1 MPHAHSS
8 SAASSGGDDLGST
21 DEVKV
26 FKDEGDGE
34 DEKRSSEN
42 LLEEKSSLIDWTE
55 SEEKSG
61 EPYSGKLSVKSD
73 LSPVFGKLEPHAA
86 AGFNMGYL
94 VAPYPYPNG
103 GAHPLPVSMAS
114 KMGLPAG
121 GGLSLFCPGGELGQP
136 PPAHMGIPPPYQLDS
151 KLAAGLARTPMY
163 PFAGGTYPYPMLSP
177 EMSQVAAS
185 WHTPS
190 MYPISSAASGF
201 RSPYPTSLPITSS
214 SLTSSFVT
222 SELYRFSP
230 TLGGG
235 LGLGLGPALVPPPPS
250 KAELE
255 SHQRYARLEK
265 SSGSGSSDKPQDGSA
280 NSNSKEQNKKPHIK
294 KPLNAF
300 MLYMKEMRAK
310 VVAECTLKESAAI
323 NQILGRRWHSLSREE
338 QAKYYEKARQ
348 ERQLHMQLYP
358 GWSARDNY
366 GYGSKKKK
374 RKKDR
379 SPAELGASSHTNNAT
394 DDRNPRPVPYVS
406 VRVCVFST
414 VRTVVSA
421 PSACARKAAATGR
434 GERAARPRPGPAPAP
449 ARPRRPPA
457 VRWHALGR
465 EEQAKYYELARRERQ
480 LHMQLYPDWSSRANT
495 QRGKK
500 RKRKQETTDG
510 GNNLK
515 KCRAR
520 YGLDQQNQWCKP
532 CRRKKKCVRYMEA
545 LAAAAGAGPPLAAPQ
560 SPCSDADDVKLEDM
574 SDASSDADTP
584 LNSASSPGGLSALSS
599 LASPASEPPHPPAPR
614 HPVGTNPRDANNPLS
629 VGQLTSQSW
638 PRSAQTRPGHEVISV
653 S

>member
-73 LSPVFGKLEPHAA
+73 LSPVFGKFDPHPA

-94 VAPYPYPNG
+94 MAPYPYPNG
-103 GAHPLPVSMAS
+103 GAHPLPVSMAG

-121 GGLSLFCPGGELGQP
+121 GSLSLFCPGGDLGQP

-163 PFAGGTYPYPMLSP
+163 PFPGGTYPYPMLSP

-190 MYPISSAASGF
+190 MYPISSAASSF
-201 RSPYPTSLPITSS
+201 RSPYPTSLPISTSS
-214 SLTSSFVT
+214 LS

-235 LGLGLGPALVPPPPS
+235 LGLGLGPALVHPPPS
-250 KAELE
+250 KADLE
-255 SHQRYARLEK
+255 SHHARYARSLEK
-265 SSGSGSSDKPQDGSA
+265 SSSSNDKPNEGTAS
-280 NSNSKEQNKKPHIK
+280 NNSKEQNKKPHIK

-323 NQILGRRWHSLSREE
+323 NQILGR
-338 QAKYYEKARQ
+338 
-348 ERQLHMQLYP
+348 
-358 GWSARDNY
+358 
-366 GYGSKKKK
+366 
-374 RKKDR
+374 
-379 SPAELGASSHTNNAT
+379 
-394 DDRNPRPVPYVS
+394 
-406 VRVCVFST
+406 
-414 VRTVVSA
+414 
-421 PSACARKAAATGR
+421 
-434 GERAARPRPGPAPAP
+434 
-449 ARPRRPPA
+449 
-457 VRWHALGR
+457 RWHALGR

-545 LAAAAGAGPPLAAPQ
+545 LAAASGTMGVGGPPATPQ
-560 SPCSDADDVKLEDM
+560 SPCSDEDVKLEEL
-574 SDASSDADTP
+574 SDASDDDGDADTP
-584 LNSASSPGGLSALSS
+584 LSASSPGGLSALSS
-599 LASPASEPPHPPAPR
+599 LASPASDPPPPPR
-614 HPVGTNPRDANNPLS
+614 NPVGTNPRDANNPLS

-638 PRSAQTRPGHEVISV
+638 PRSAQARPSHEVISV

>member
-1 MPHAHSS
+1 
-8 SAASSGGDDLGST
+8 
-21 DEVKV
+21 
-26 FKDEGDGE
+26 
-34 DEKRSSEN
+34 
-42 LLEEKSSLIDWTE
+42 
-55 SEEKSG
+55 
-61 EPYSGKLSVKSD
+61 
-73 LSPVFGKLEPHAA
+73 
-86 AGFNMGYL
+86 
-94 VAPYPYPNG
+94 
-103 GAHPLPVSMAS
+103 
-114 KMGLPAG
+114 
-121 GGLSLFCPGGELGQP
+121 
-136 PPAHMGIPPPYQLDS
+136 
-151 KLAAGLARTPMY
+151 
-163 PFAGGTYPYPMLSP
+163 
-177 EMSQVAAS
+177 
-185 WHTPS
+185 

-201 RSPYPTSLPITSS
+201 RSPYPTSLPIPSS
-214 SLTSSFVT
+214 SLS

-235 LGLGLGPALVPPPPS
+235 LGLGLGPALVPPPSS
-250 KAELE
+250 KADLD
-255 SHQRYARLEK
+255 SHHTRYARSLEK
-265 SSGSGSSDKPQDGSA
+265 GSGSSSSEKPAESSA

-379 SPAELGASSHTNNAT
+379 SPAELG
-394 DDRNPRPVPYVS
+394 
-406 VRVCVFST
+406 
-414 VRTVVSA
+414 
-421 PSACARKAAATGR
+421 
-434 GERAARPRPGPAPAP
+434 
-449 ARPRRPPA
+449 
-457 VRWHALGR
+457 
-465 EEQAKYYELARRERQ
+465 
-480 LHMQLYPDWSSRANT
+480 
-495 QRGKK
+495 
-500 RKRKQETTDG
+500 

-545 LAAAAGAGPPLAAPQ
+545 LAAASGSMPLPMATPL
-560 SPCSDADDVKLEDM
+560 SPCSDEDVKLEEM
-574 SDASSDADTP
+574 SDASSDGDADTP

-599 LASPASEPPHPPAPR
+599 LASPASDPPPNPPR
-614 HPVGTNPRDANNPLS
+614 NPVGTNPRDANNPLS

-638 PRSAQTRPGHEVISV
+638 PRAAQARPGHEVISV

>member
-1 MPHAHSS
+1 MPHAHTS

-73 LSPVFGKLEPHAA
+73 LSPVFGKFDPHPA

-94 VAPYPYPNG
+94 MAPYPYPNG
-103 GAHPLPVSMAS
+103 GAHPLPVSMAG

-121 GGLSLFCPGGELGQP
+121 GSLSLFCPGGDLGQP

-163 PFAGGTYPYPMLSP
+163 PFPGGTYPYPMLSP

-190 MYPISSAASGF
+190 MYPISSAASSF
-201 RSPYPTSLPITSS
+201 RSPYPTSLPISTSS
-214 SLTSSFVT
+214 LS

-250 KAELE
+250 KADLE
-255 SHQRYARLEK
+255 SHHARYARSLEK
-265 SSGSGSSDKPQDGSA
+265 GSSSANDKPNEGTVS
-280 NSNSKEQNKKPHIK
+280 NNSKEQNKKPHIK

-323 NQILGRRWHSLSREE
+323 NQILGR
-338 QAKYYEKARQ
+338 
-348 ERQLHMQLYP
+348 
-358 GWSARDNY
+358 
-366 GYGSKKKK
+366 
-374 RKKDR
+374 
-379 SPAELGASSHTNNAT
+379 
-394 DDRNPRPVPYVS
+394 
-406 VRVCVFST
+406 
-414 VRTVVSA
+414 
-421 PSACARKAAATGR
+421 
-434 GERAARPRPGPAPAP
+434 
-449 ARPRRPPA
+449 
-457 VRWHALGR
+457 RWHALGR

-545 LAAAAGAGPPLAAPQ
+545 LAAASGTMGVGGPPATPQ
-560 SPCSDADDVKLEDM
+560 SPCSDEDVKLEEL
-574 SDASSDADTP
+574 SDASDDDGDADTP
-584 LNSASSPGGLSALSS
+584 LSASSPGGLSALSS
-599 LASPASEPPHPPAPR
+599 LASPASDPPPPPR

-638 PRSAQTRPGHEVISV
+638 PRAAQARPGHEVISV

>member
-1 MPHAHSS
+1 MTPVP
-8 SAASSGGDDLGST
+8 LRFVST
-21 DEVKV
+21 
-26 FKDEGDGE
+26 G
-34 DEKRSSEN
+34 
-42 LLEEKSSLIDWTE
+42 LQ
-55 SEEKSG
+55 
-61 EPYSGKLSVKSD
+61 P
-73 LSPVFGKLEPHAA
+73 
-86 AGFNMGYL
+86 GFDYTG
-94 VAPYPYPNG
+94 
-103 GAHPLPVSMAS
+103 

-163 PFAGGTYPYPMLSP
+163 PFPGGTYPYPMLSP

-185 WHTPS
+185 WHTPT

-201 RSPYPTSLPITSS
+201 RSPYPTSLPISSS
-214 SLTSSFVT
+214 SLS

-250 KAELE
+250 KSDLD
-255 SHQRYARLEK
+255 SHHSRYA
-265 SSGSGSSDKPQDGSA
+265 
-280 NSNSKEQNKKPHIK
+280 
-294 KPLNAF
+294 
-300 MLYMKEMRAK
+300 
-310 VVAECTLKESAAI
+310 
-323 NQILGRRWHSLSREE
+323 SREE

-379 SPAELGASSHTNNAT
+379 SPAELGGDKIVRLGRRSPVASTC
-394 DDRNPRPVPYVS
+394 PG
-406 VRVCVFST
+406 RVH
-414 VRTVVSA
+414 RHSA
-421 PSACARKAAATGR
+421 FLCFLSIFGAFTIQ
-434 GERAARPRPGPAPAP
+434 
-449 ARPRRPPA
+449 
-457 VRWHALGR
+457 WHALGR

-510 GNNLK
+510 GTAFHSVDERPSPSSPIPVTPTVLSHPASKQFKEVSSEIRSRPTEVRNIKPNSIPFSSFNIHAIRMQWVLVLQLK
-515 KCRAR
+515 STKFHNINVDRAEFYLR
-520 YGLDQQNQWCKP
+520 ENPSSLSMSLK
-532 CRRKKKCVRYMEA
+532 RKKKCVRYMEA
-545 LAAAAGAGPPLAAPQ
+545 LAAASGTVPMPMATPQ
-560 SPCSDADDVKLEDM
+560 SPCSEEDVKLEEM
-574 SDASSDADTP
+574 SDASSDGDADTP
-584 LNSASSPGGLSALSS
+584 LNSASSPGALSALSS
-599 LASPASEPPHPPAPR
+599 LASPASEPAPAPR

-638 PRSAQTRPGHEVISV
+638 PRAAPRPGHEVISV

>member
-1 MPHAHSS
+1 MPHAHSN

-73 LSPVFGKLEPHAA
+73 LSPVFGKFEHHPA

-94 VAPYPYPNG
+94 MAPYPYPNG

-121 GGLSLFCPGGELGQP
+121 GGLSLFCPGGDLGQP

-151 KLAAGLARTPMY
+151 KLAAGLARTPIY
-163 PFAGGTYPYPMLSP
+163 PFPGGTYPYPMLSP

-201 RSPYPTSLPITSS
+201 RSPYPTSLPISTSS
-214 SLTSSFVT
+214 LS

-230 TLGGG
+230 TLGAG
-235 LGLGLGPALVPPPPS
+235 LGLGLGPALVPPPS
-250 KAELE
+250 KTDIFTHH
-255 SHQRYARLEK
+255 SRSQEK
-265 SSGSGSSDKPQDGSA
+265 SSGSSDKPSDGTAST
-280 NSNSKEQNKKPHIK
+280 NNKDQNKKPHIK

-379 SPAELGASSHTNNAT
+379 GPAEL
-394 DDRNPRPVPYVS
+394 
-406 VRVCVFST
+406 
-414 VRTVVSA
+414 
-421 PSACARKAAATGR
+421 
-434 GERAARPRPGPAPAP
+434 
-449 ARPRRPPA
+449 
-457 VRWHALGR
+457 
-465 EEQAKYYELARRERQ
+465 
-480 LHMQLYPDWSSRANT
+480 
-495 QRGKK
+495 
-500 RKRKQETTDG
+500 G

-545 LAAAAGAGPPLAAPQ
+545 LAAASGTVHLQMATPQ
-560 SPCSDADDVKLEDM
+560 SPCSEDEVKLEEL
-574 SDASSDADTP
+574 SDASSDEADTP

-599 LASPASEPPHPPAPR
+599 LASPASDPPPPAR
-614 HPVGTNPRDANNPLS
+614 NPVGTNPRDANNPLS
-629 VGQLTSQSW
+629 VNQLTSQSW
-638 PRSAQTRPGHEVISV
+638 PRAAQARPGHEVISV

>member
-55 SEEKSG
+55 SEDKSG
-61 EPYSGKLSVKSD
+61 EPYSAKLSVKSD
-73 LSPVFGKLEPHAA
+73 LSPVFGKFEPHPAA
-86 AGFNMGYL
+86 SFNMGYL
-94 VAPYPYPNG
+94 VTPYPYPNG
-103 GAHPLPVSMAS
+103 GAHPLPVSMAG

-121 GGLSLFCPGGELGQP
+121 GSLSLFCPGGDLGQP

-151 KLAAGLARTPMY
+151 KLAGLARTPMY
-163 PFAGGTYPYPMLSP
+163 PFPGGTYPYPMLSP

-201 RSPYPTSLPITSS
+201 RSPYPTSLPISSS
-214 SLTSSFVT
+214 SLS

-235 LGLGLGPALVPPPPS
+235 LGLGLSPALVPAPPS
-250 KAELE
+250 KVDIFTHHSRSQAEKGGGGG
-255 SHQRYARLEK
+255 A
-265 SSGSGSSDKPQDGSA
+265 SDKPNEGSA
-280 NSNSKEQNKKPHIK
+280 NANSKEQNKKPHIK

-323 NQILGRRWHSLSREE
+323 NQILGR
-338 QAKYYEKARQ
+338 
-348 ERQLHMQLYP
+348 
-358 GWSARDNY
+358 
-366 GYGSKKKK
+366 
-374 RKKDR
+374 
-379 SPAELGASSHTNNAT
+379 
-394 DDRNPRPVPYVS
+394 
-406 VRVCVFST
+406 
-414 VRTVVSA
+414 
-421 PSACARKAAATGR
+421 
-434 GERAARPRPGPAPAP
+434 
-449 ARPRRPPA
+449 
-457 VRWHALGR
+457 RWHALGR

-545 LAAAAGAGPPLAAPQ
+545 LAAAGGNAPTAPATPH
-560 SPCSDADDVKLEDM
+560 SACSDEDVKLEDM
-574 SDASSDADTP
+574 SDASSDGEADTP

-599 LASPASEPPHPPAPR
+599 LASPASDPPPNPPR

-629 VGQLTSQSW
+629 VGQLTSQTW
-638 PRSAQTRPGHEVISV
+638 PRAAPRPGHEAISV

>member
-1 MPHAHSS
+1 MTKNSFNNANSRQNKHHLTRTLSLDILNQSPHSWLVMICSRNARTVFSRPIAIAAFLGCQRLTVNLAHPWLI
-8 SAASSGGDDLGST
+8 LGS
-21 DEVKV
+21 
-26 FKDEGDGE
+26 
-34 DEKRSSEN
+34 
-42 LLEEKSSLIDWTE
+42 SLAHPFPTVANV
-55 SEEKSG
+55 SLRRPNHYTGCLSKNYEKSG

-214 SLTSSFVT
+214 SLTSFVT

-379 SPAELGASSHTNNAT
+379 SPAELG
-394 DDRNPRPVPYVS
+394 
-406 VRVCVFST
+406 
-414 VRTVVSA
+414 
-421 PSACARKAAATGR
+421 
-434 GERAARPRPGPAPAP
+434 
-449 ARPRRPPA
+449 
-457 VRWHALGR
+457 
-465 EEQAKYYELARRERQ
+465 
-480 LHMQLYPDWSSRANT
+480 
-495 QRGKK
+495 
-500 RKRKQETTDG
+500 

>member
-73 LSPVFGKLEPHAA
+73 LSPVFGKFEPHPAA
-86 AGFNMGYL
+86 SFNMGYL
-94 VAPYPYPNG
+94 VTPYPYPNG
-103 GAHPLPVSMAS
+103 GAHPLPVSMAG

-121 GGLSLFCPGGELGQP
+121 GSLSLFCPGGDLGQP

-163 PFAGGTYPYPMLSP
+163 PFPGGTYPYPMLSP

-201 RSPYPTSLPITSS
+201 RSPYPTSLPISSS
-214 SLTSSFVT
+214 SLS

-235 LGLGLGPALVPPPPS
+235 LGLGLSPALVPAPPS
-250 KAELE
+250 KVDIFTHH
-255 SHQRYARLEK
+255 SRSQVEK
-265 SSGSGSSDKPQDGSA
+265 SGGSSASDKPGDGSSNA
-280 NSNSKEQNKKPHIK
+280 NSKEQNKKPHIK

-323 NQILGRRWHSLSREE
+323 NQILGR
-338 QAKYYEKARQ
+338 
-348 ERQLHMQLYP
+348 
-358 GWSARDNY
+358 
-366 GYGSKKKK
+366 
-374 RKKDR
+374 
-379 SPAELGASSHTNNAT
+379 
-394 DDRNPRPVPYVS
+394 
-406 VRVCVFST
+406 
-414 VRTVVSA
+414 
-421 PSACARKAAATGR
+421 
-434 GERAARPRPGPAPAP
+434 
-449 ARPRRPPA
+449 
-457 VRWHALGR
+457 RWHALGR

-545 LAAAAGAGPPLAAPQ
+545 LAAASGTVPHPIATLQ
-560 SPCSDADDVKLEDM
+560 SPCSEEDVKLEEL
-574 SDASSDADTP
+574 SDASSDGEADTP

-599 LASPASEPPHPPAPR
+599 LASPASDPPPNPPR

-638 PRSAQTRPGHEVISV
+638 PRAAQTRPGHEVISV

>member
-1 MPHAHSS
+1 
-8 SAASSGGDDLGST
+8 
-21 DEVKV
+21 
-26 FKDEGDGE
+26 
-34 DEKRSSEN
+34 
-42 LLEEKSSLIDWTE
+42 
-55 SEEKSG
+55 
-61 EPYSGKLSVKSD
+61 
-73 LSPVFGKLEPHAA
+73 
-86 AGFNMGYL
+86 
-94 VAPYPYPNG
+94 
-103 GAHPLPVSMAS
+103 
-114 KMGLPAG
+114 MGLPAG
-121 GGLSLFCPGGELGQP
+121 GSLSLFCPGGDLGQP

-163 PFAGGTYPYPMLSP
+163 PFPGGTYPYPMLSP

-185 WHTPS
+185 C
-190 MYPISSAASGF
+190 
-201 RSPYPTSLPITSS
+201 
-214 SLTSSFVT
+214 
-222 SELYRFSP
+222 
-230 TLGGG
+230 GG
-235 LGLGLGPALVPPPPS
+235 
-250 KAELE
+250 
-255 SHQRYARLEK
+255 
-265 SSGSGSSDKPQDGSA
+265 SDKPNESTA
-280 NSNSKEQNKKPHIK
+280 SNNSKEQNKKPHIK

-379 SPAELGASSHTNNAT
+379 SPAELGEKRLEPLLTSRSGARRGDGEPPSLAEPGRAWPSLTEHRRAP
-394 DDRNPRPVPYVS
+394 PRALS
-406 VRVCVFST
+406 VACSVYCSRRVIVYMYT
-414 VRTVVSA
+414 LH
-421 PSACARKAAATGR
+421 
-434 GERAARPRPGPAPAP
+434 PRSETIL
-449 ARPRRPPA
+449 
-457 VRWHALGR
+457 WHALGR

-510 GNNLK
+510 GTALHSGDAFPLPFPLPRAAVARPGDSLMTDWPRRRRSSPRNNLK

-545 LAAAAGAGPPLAAPQ
+545 LAAASGNVPLPMVTPQ
-560 SPCSDADDVKLEDM
+560 SPCSDEDVKLEEM
-574 SDASSDADTP
+574 SDASSDGDADTP

-599 LASPASEPPHPPAPR
+599 LASPASDPPPPPR
-614 HPVGTNPRDANNPLS
+614 NPVGTNPRDANNPLS

-638 PRSAQTRPGHEVISV
+638 PRAAQARPGHEVISV

>member
-61 EPYSGKLSVKSD
+61 EPYPGKLSVKSD
-73 LSPVFGKLEPHAA
+73 LSPVFGKFEPHPA

-94 VAPYPYPNG
+94 VTPYPYPNG
-103 GAHPLPVSMAS
+103 GAHPLPVSMTG

-121 GGLSLFCPGGELGQP
+121 GSLSLFCPGGELGQP

-151 KLAAGLARTPMY
+151 KLVFVPAAGLARTPMY
-163 PFAGGTYPYPMLSP
+163 PFPGGTYPYPMLSP

-214 SLTSSFVT
+214 SLSSLLST

-250 KAELE
+250 KSDLD
-255 SHQRYARLEK
+255 SHHSRYARSLEK
-265 SSGSGSSDKPQDGSA
+265 GSSSSSSDKPAESSA
-280 NSNSKEQNKKPHIK
+280 NANSKEQNKKPHIK

-323 NQILGRRWHSLSREE
+323 NQILGR
-338 QAKYYEKARQ
+338 
-348 ERQLHMQLYP
+348 
-358 GWSARDNY
+358 
-366 GYGSKKKK
+366 
-374 RKKDR
+374 
-379 SPAELGASSHTNNAT
+379 
-394 DDRNPRPVPYVS
+394 
-406 VRVCVFST
+406 
-414 VRTVVSA
+414 
-421 PSACARKAAATGR
+421 
-434 GERAARPRPGPAPAP
+434 
-449 ARPRRPPA
+449 
-457 VRWHALGR
+457 RWHALGR

-545 LAAAAGAGPPLAAPQ
+545 LAAASGSAPLALAAPA
-560 SPCSDADDVKLEDM
+560 SPCSEEDVKLEEL
-574 SDASSDADTP
+574 SDASDDDADTP

-599 LASPASEPPHPPAPR
+599 LASPASEPPPPPR

-638 PRSAQTRPGHEVISV
+638 PRSAPRPPHEVISV

>member
-73 LSPVFGKLEPHAA
+73 LSPVFGKFEPHPAA
-86 AGFNMGYL
+86 SFNMGYL
-94 VAPYPYPNG
+94 MAPYPYPNG

-121 GGLSLFCPGGELGQP
+121 GGLSLFCPGGDLGQP

-151 KLAAGLARTPMY
+151 KLAGLARTPMY
-163 PFAGGTYPYPMLSP
+163 PFPGGTYPYPMLSP

-190 MYPISSAASGF
+190 MYPITSAASGF
-201 RSPYPTSLPITSS
+201 RSPYPTTLPISSS
-214 SLTSSFVT
+214 SLS

-235 LGLGLGPALVPPPPS
+235 LGLGLGPALVAPHPS
-250 KAELE
+250 KSDLFTHH
-255 SHQRYARLEK
+255 SRSQEK
-265 SSGSGSSDKPQDGSA
+265 SSSSSASDKPSDNSG
-280 NSNSKEQNKKPHIK
+280 SNSKEQNKKPHIK

-379 SPAELGASSHTNNAT
+379 GPAEL
-394 DDRNPRPVPYVS
+394 
-406 VRVCVFST
+406 
-414 VRTVVSA
+414 
-421 PSACARKAAATGR
+421 
-434 GERAARPRPGPAPAP
+434 
-449 ARPRRPPA
+449 
-457 VRWHALGR
+457 
-465 EEQAKYYELARRERQ
+465 
-480 LHMQLYPDWSSRANT
+480 
-495 QRGKK
+495 
-500 RKRKQETTDG
+500 G

-545 LAAAAGAGPPLAAPQ
+545 LAAATGTVPLPMATPQ
-560 SPCSDADDVKLEDM
+560 SPCSEEDVKLEEL
-574 SDASSDADTP
+574 SDASSDEADTP

-599 LASPASEPPHPPAPR
+599 LASPASDPPPPPR
-614 HPVGTNPRDANNPLS
+614 NPVGTNPRDANNPLS

-638 PRSAQTRPGHEVISV
+638 PRAAQARPGHEVISV

>member
-55 SEEKSG
+55 SEDKSG

-73 LSPVFGKLEPHAA
+73 LSPVFGKFEPHPA

-94 VAPYPYPNG
+94 MAPYPYPNG
-103 GAHPLPVSMAS
+103 GAHPLPVSMTG

-121 GGLSLFCPGGELGQP
+121 GSLSLFCPGGDLGQP

-163 PFAGGTYPYPMLSP
+163 TFPGGTYPYPMLSP
-177 EMSQVAAS
+177 EMSQVAS

-201 RSPYPTSLPITSS
+201 RSPYPTTLPISTSS
-214 SLTSSFVT
+214 LSSNIYC

-230 TLGGG
+230 TLGGS
-235 LGLGLGPALVPPPPS
+235 LGLGLSPALVPPPPS
-250 KAELE
+250 KSDLFTHH
-255 SHQRYARLEK
+255 SRSQDK
-265 SSGSGSSDKPQDGSA
+265 GTSSSSVSDKQSDS
-280 NSNSKEQNKKPHIK
+280 SNSKEQNKKPHIK

-323 NQILGRRWHSLSREE
+323 NQILGR
-338 QAKYYEKARQ
+338 
-348 ERQLHMQLYP
+348 
-358 GWSARDNY
+358 
-366 GYGSKKKK
+366 
-374 RKKDR
+374 
-379 SPAELGASSHTNNAT
+379 
-394 DDRNPRPVPYVS
+394 
-406 VRVCVFST
+406 
-414 VRTVVSA
+414 
-421 PSACARKAAATGR
+421 
-434 GERAARPRPGPAPAP
+434 
-449 ARPRRPPA
+449 
-457 VRWHALGR
+457 RWHALGR

-545 LAAAAGAGPPLAAPQ
+545 LAAATGTVSLPMATPQ
-560 SPCSDADDVKLEDM
+560 SPCSDEDVKLEEL
-574 SDASSDADTP
+574 SDASSDEADTP
-584 LNSASSPGGLSALSS
+584 LTSASSPGGLSALSS
-599 LASPASEPPHPPAPR
+599 LASPASDPPPPPR
-614 HPVGTNPRDANNPLS
+614 NPVGTNPRDANNPLS

-638 PRSAQTRPGHEVISV
+638 PRAAQPRPGHEVISV

>member
-151 KLAAGLARTPMY
+151 KLAQLSFGGSSPKYYRGGQYGDERIPFVTGLARTPMY

-214 SLTSSFVT
+214 SLSSSFVT

-379 SPAELGASSHTNNAT
+379 SPAELG
-394 DDRNPRPVPYVS
+394 
-406 VRVCVFST
+406 
-414 VRTVVSA
+414 
-421 PSACARKAAATGR
+421 
-434 GERAARPRPGPAPAP
+434 
-449 ARPRRPPA
+449 
-457 VRWHALGR
+457 
-465 EEQAKYYELARRERQ
+465 
-480 LHMQLYPDWSSRANT
+480 
-495 QRGKK
+495 
-500 RKRKQETTDG
+500 

-638 PRSAQTRPGHEVISV
+638 PRSAQPRPGHEVISV

>member
-61 EPYSGKLSVKSD
+61 EPYPGKLSVKSD
-73 LSPVFGKLEPHAA
+73 LSPVFGKFEPHPAT
-86 AGFNMGYL
+86 GFNMGYL
-94 VAPYPYPNG
+94 MAPYPYPNG
-103 GAHPLPVSMAS
+103 GAHPLPVSMFIDS
-114 KMGLPAG
+114 GIDRVPSLQTGKMGLPAG

-163 PFAGGTYPYPMLSP
+163 PFPGGTYPYPMLSP

-185 WHTPS
+185 WHTPT

-201 RSPYPTSLPITSS
+201 RSPYPTSLPISSS
-214 SLTSSFVT
+214 SLSRS
-222 SELYRFSP
+222 
-230 TLGGG
+230 
-235 LGLGLGPALVPPPPS
+235 
-250 KAELE
+250 
-255 SHQRYARLEK
+255 LEK
-265 SSGSGSSDKPQDGSA
+265 GSSSSSSDKPSDSSA

-323 NQILGRRWHSLSREE
+323 NQILGRRPVTLREPNPLTVAPERDLIPNKSNNVFTKTESSHMSATGNPISWCHNTQWHSLSREE

-379 SPAELGASSHTNNAT
+379 SPAELGGDKIVRLGRRSPVASTC
-394 DDRNPRPVPYVS
+394 PG
-406 VRVCVFST
+406 RVH
-414 VRTVVSA
+414 RHSA
-421 PSACARKAAATGR
+421 FLCFLSIFGAFTIQ
-434 GERAARPRPGPAPAP
+434 
-449 ARPRRPPA
+449 
-457 VRWHALGR
+457 WHALGR

-520 YGLDQQNQWCKP
+520 YGLDQQSQWCKP

-545 LAAAAGAGPPLAAPQ
+545 LAAASGTVPMPMATPQ
-560 SPCSDADDVKLEDM
+560 SPCSEEDVKLEEM
-574 SDASSDADTP
+574 SDASSDGDADTP
-584 LNSASSPGGLSALSS
+584 LNSASSPGALSALSS
-599 LASPASEPPHPPAPR
+599 LASPASEPAPAPR

-638 PRSAQTRPGHEVISV
+638 PRAAPRPGHEVISV

>member
-73 LSPVFGKLEPHAA
+73 LSPVFGKFEPHPAA
-86 AGFNMGYL
+86 SFNMGYL
-94 VAPYPYPNG
+94 MAPYPYPNG

-121 GGLSLFCPGGELGQP
+121 GSLSLFCPGGDLGQP

-163 PFAGGTYPYPMLSP
+163 PFPGGTYPYPMLSP

-201 RSPYPTSLPITSS
+201 RSPYPTTLPISTSS
-214 SLTSSFVT
+214 LS

-235 LGLGLGPALVPPPPS
+235 LGLGLGPALVAPPPS
-250 KAELE
+250 KSDLFTHH
-255 SHQRYARLEK
+255 SRSQEK
-265 SSGSGSSDKPQDGSA
+265 GTSSSSSDKPSDSS
-280 NSNSKEQNKKPHIK
+280 SNNKEQNKKPHIK

-379 SPAELGASSHTNNAT
+379 GPAEL
-394 DDRNPRPVPYVS
+394 
-406 VRVCVFST
+406 
-414 VRTVVSA
+414 
-421 PSACARKAAATGR
+421 
-434 GERAARPRPGPAPAP
+434 
-449 ARPRRPPA
+449 
-457 VRWHALGR
+457 
-465 EEQAKYYELARRERQ
+465 
-480 LHMQLYPDWSSRANT
+480 
-495 QRGKK
+495 
-500 RKRKQETTDG
+500 G

-545 LAAAAGAGPPLAAPQ
+545 LAAASGTVPLPMATPQ
-560 SPCSDADDVKLEDM
+560 SPCSEEDVKLEEL
-574 SDASSDADTP
+574 SDASSDEADTP

-599 LASPASEPPHPPAPR
+599 LASPASDPPPPPR
-614 HPVGTNPRDANNPLS
+614 NPVGTNPRDANNPLS

-638 PRSAQTRPGHEVISV
+638 PRAAQARPGHEVISV